1 MDSNVFER
9 RLQRERQ
16 ARKQAEQLLETKSL
30 ELYASN
36 LALQKMATDLEQKVI
51 ERTAEVEQEKNRAL
65 ALSKAKSEFVAT
77 MSHEIRTPINGIIG
91 ALNLLES
98 EVASEECFRLL
109 GIAQQSAGI
118 LLHVINDILDFS
130 KIEAG
135 QMRLEQVAFDLKQHC
150 QTILATFKE
159 NCTRKQ
165 LALDLQWDE
174 TTPQWIQ
181 GDPYRLTQVLNNYLS
196 NAIKFTEQGRVILRI
211 KQQDNAVRFEVE
223 DSGPGISA
231 ENQKK
236 LFIDFS
242 QVDASTTRQF
252 GGTGLGLVIS
262 KKLIEMMH
270 GQVGVESTL
279 GQGSVF
285 WAEIP
290 YLPAESAAAKPIE
303 KRPIEHLKAQSSRIL
318 VVEDNLINRRI
329 AEKTLEKLG
338 HSVTLLENGREA
350 VELFSHNP
358 QAGEAFDLIFMDC
371 FMPEM
376 DGFAAAQQLRKLGVT
391 LPIIALTATTA
402 EEDREKAKQCGMDG
416 FLHKPFQVEEIQ
428 TAILNTQQRQSQS

>member
-1 MDSNVFER
+1 MDSNLFER

-36 LALQKMATDLEQKVI
+36 LALQKMASDLEKKVI

-98 EVASEECFRLL
+98 EVASDECFRLL

-135 QMRLEQVAFDLKQHC
+135 QMRLEKVAFNLQQQC
-150 QTILATFKE
+150 QTILTTFKE

-165 LALDLQWDE
+165 IALELQWDDAV
-174 TTPQWIQ
+174 PPWIQ

-196 NAIKFTEQGRVILRI
+196 NAIKFTEEGHIILKV
-211 KQQDNAVRFEVE
+211 KQRENIVRFEVE
-223 DSGPGISA
+223 DSGLGISS

-262 KKLIEMMH
+262 KKLIEMMQ
-270 GQVGVESTL
+270 GRVGVESTL
-279 GQGSVF
+279 GQGSLF

-290 YLPAESAAAKPIE
+290 CIPAEDSVSQPKV

-350 VELFSHNP
+350 VELFSQNP
-358 QAGEAFDLIFMDC
+358 QASEAFDLIFMDC

-376 DGFAAAQQLRKLGVT
+376 DGFEAAQQLRQLGVT

-402 EEDREKAKQCGMDG
+402 EEDREKAKHCGMDG

-428 TAILNTQQRQSQS
+428 TAILNASQQTTFS